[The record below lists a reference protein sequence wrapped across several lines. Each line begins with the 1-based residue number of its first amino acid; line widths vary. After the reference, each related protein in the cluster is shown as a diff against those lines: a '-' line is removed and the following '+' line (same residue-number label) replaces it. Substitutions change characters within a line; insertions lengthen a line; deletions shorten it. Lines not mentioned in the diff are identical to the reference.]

1 LPKRNFI
8 VLLLVL
14 CSCYSNLIAQS
25 NTESDFEVDLDY
37 ARFRGEQNLS
47 LIEIYYAFHRDSIL
61 HVSTGDK
68 YIATYLTKLDISVKD
83 SVIKQIEWR
92 GQDLLNSLDDLKPN
106 QTINDVYGILL
117 GPGEFKV
124 RLEII
129 DLSNQRFGFNEINFQ
144 VDPSQTDSLWMSD
157 LQLGLQISR
166 VQTQNRFVKNGIST
180 IPNPS
185 AIYGLQWP
193 VLYYY
198 CEIYN
203 LQNPTQT
210 DDAKYTVITSIRD
223 FQGNIIKKIP
233 AKSKSFHHPSVVE
246 IDKTLVSSLKSGVYN
261 FSIEVVN
268 LMTEERTTKKKQFYI
283 YRAADYIESEA
294 KPQQQFDDLY
304 LVLLTKSEE
313 ELDMEFEYAR
323 YMATSDEEDMY
334 EELDIEGKR
343 KFMVSFWRLKN
354 RTPELPTE
362 IFRKDYLDRVTM
374 ANDRYSQAGME
385 GWRSARGRVL
395 LLYGI
400 PDDIEKYYG
409 GPDAK
414 QYESWT
420 YNWLEG
426 GSYFVFLDLSGYGN
440 YQLVHSTVSTEIND
454 PGWQERF
461 FR

>member
-1 LPKRNFI
+1 
-8 VLLLVL
+8 
-14 CSCYSNLIAQS
+14 
-25 NTESDFEVDLDY
+25 
-37 ARFRGEQNLS
+37 
-47 LIEIYYAFHRDSIL
+47 
-61 HVSTGDK
+61 
-68 YIATYLTKLDISVKD
+68 
-83 SVIKQIEWR
+83 
-92 GQDLLNSLDDLKPN
+92 
-106 QTINDVYGILL
+106 
-117 GPGEFKV
+117 
-124 RLEII
+124 
-129 DLSNQRFGFNEINFQ
+129 
-144 VDPSQTDSLWMSD
+144 
-157 LQLGLQISR
+157 
-166 VQTQNRFVKNGIST
+166 
-180 IPNPS
+180 
-185 AIYGLQWP
+185 
-193 VLYYY
+193 
-198 CEIYN
+198 
-203 LQNPTQT
+203 
-210 DDAKYTVITSIRD
+210 
-223 FQGNIIKKIP
+223 
-233 AKSKSFHHPSVVE
+233 
-246 IDKTLVSSLKSGVYN
+246 
-261 FSIEVVN
+261 
-268 LMTEERTTKKKQFYI
+268 
-283 YRAADYIESEA
+283 
-294 KPQQQFDDLY
+294 
-304 LVLLTKSEE
+304 
-313 ELDMEFEYAR
+313 
-323 YMATSDEEDMY
+323 MATSDEEDMY